1 MRQLR
6 GQIARF
12 LAMSYVAL
20 AVLMLVTVVTT
31 IGLVRGIRG
40 EFSDALIRTNLAKSG
55 DKIRAESLDLINLA
69 YRYVSP
75 ELSEADRAAIL
86 KQFEERRRSLNT
98 IIEDAVELTAP
109 GDLVE
114 RTQLARIQQKVVDM
128 NLQISRLISVYDEEQ
143 AFGQLTVA
151 EMDKLISDYIEPL
164 AQEIASFQSYEA
176 GRVETTTH
184 QALNSVQI
192 ILLVM
197 VMVFVLTLGFTLI
210 MVYWSFQRI
219 IHPLSELSAGVE
231 QLQSGKLDWSMPV
244 QGNDEISSLASALG
258 GMATR
263 LKQTLDGL
271 EQNISELS
279 QTKEALEQS
288 EEHYRGLF
296 NGIPV
301 GLYRTTWDGEF
312 INVNSAIVQLLGY
325 PDRETLLQRNVADVY
340 EFPEDRQ
347 YWRNQLQEGDGPQF
361 SELRIRRYDGRVIW
375 VRDATRVVRDRP
387 GSMLFFE
394 GSLEDITERK
404 QAEADV
410 QRLNAE
416 LERRV
421 IERTAQLEA
430 ANRELESFSYSVSH
444 DLRAPLRALS
454 GYSRILMEDYSDV
467 LDETGKSYL
476 NYLQSASNRMIAIV
490 DDLLKL
496 SQVTQSEMLRRPLD
510 LSSLARDIIAELR
523 STEPERNVD
532 FWVADDMQ
540 VYADASLM
548 RIVLEN
554 LLGNA
559 WKFTSKHTRARID
572 FGVNRKEAQ
581 SVFYVRD
588 DGAGFDMAHIGKL
601 FNAFQRLHS
610 LADFD
615 GTGIG
620 LATVQRIIQ
629 RHNGTVWAEGQ
640 VEQGATFYFTLPE
653 MESSA

>member
-6 GQIARF
+6 GRIARF
-12 LAMSYVAL
+12 LAMSYIAL
-20 AVLMLVTVVTT
+20 AILMLITVVTT
-31 IGLVRGIRG
+31 IGLVREIRG
-40 EFSDALIRTNLAKSG
+40 EFSDALIRTNLAMSG

-69 YRYVSP
+69 YRYVLP
-75 ELSEADRAAIL
+75 DLEAVERAAL
-86 KQFEERRRSLNT
+86 LVKFEECRRLLNK

-128 NLQISRLISVYDEEQ
+128 NLQINRLVRIYNDEQ
-143 AFGQLTVA
+143 SFGQLTRE
-151 EMDKLISDYIEPL
+151 EMNNLISEYIEPL
-164 AQEIASFQSYEA
+164 NQEIASFQSYES
-176 GRVETTTH
+176 GRVQTTTN
-184 QALNSVQI
+184 QALNSVQV

-197 VMVFVLTLGFTLI
+197 VLVFVLALSFTLI

-219 IHPLSELSAGVE
+219 IFPLTELSEGVE
-231 QLQSGKLDWSMPV
+231 QLQTGKLNWNIAI

-258 GMATR
+258 GMATK
-263 LKQTLDGL
+263 LKQTLLGL
-271 EQNISELS
+271 EQNITELS
-279 QTKEALEQS
+279 QTKEALQQS

-301 GLYRTTWDGEF
+301 GLYRTSWDGQI
-312 INVNSAIVQLLGY
+312 INANQALVQMLGY
-325 PDRETLLQRNVADVY
+325 PDRETLLQRNVEDVY

-347 YWRNQLQEGDGPQF
+347 YWRSTLLEGAGPQF
-361 SELRIRRYDGRVIW
+361 SELRIRRYDGQVIW
-375 VRDATRVVRDRP
+375 VRDATRLVRERS
-387 GSMLFFE
+387 GNLLYFE

-404 QAEADV
+404 QAVEAV

-454 GYSRILMEDYSDV
+454 GYSRILMEDYTDI

-476 NYLQSASNRMIAIV
+476 MYLQSASNRMIAIV

-496 SQVTQSEMLRRPLD
+496 SQVTQTEMQRRPLD

-523 STEPERNVD
+523 SNDPNRNVD
-532 FWVADDMQ
+532 FWASDHMQ
-540 VYADASLM
+540 IDADASLM
-548 RIVLEN
+548 RIALEN

-559 WKFTSKHTRARID
+559 WKFTSKHAHARID
-572 FGVNRKEAQ
+572 FGVTHKDSQ
-581 SVFYVRD
+581 TVFYVRD
-588 DGAGFDMAHIGKL
+588 DGVGFDMAHATKL
-601 FNAFQRLHS
+601 FGAFQRLHS

-620 LATVQRIIQ
+620 LATVQRVIQ
-629 RHNGTVWAEGQ
+629 RHNGNIWAEGQ
-640 VEQGATFYFTLPE
+640 VEKGATFYFTLP
-653 MESSA
+653 